1 MSTIQVQQLGLA
13 LQSQD
18 FVRKTIEQIE
28 KDFRMCGIDFQF
40 ISKDE
45 NEVIV
50 ELVLT
55 VQLAIERLSATELQ
69 QFIYIIDLKE
79 NDFLNAVI
87 LEDNGL
93 QLAQRIVYR
102 EAYKVY
108 LKAKFSE

>member
-1 MSTIQVQQLGLA
+1 MSTLQVQQLGLA

-45 NEVIV
+45 NEVVV

>member
-1 MSTIQVQQLGLA
+1 MSTLQVQQLGLA

-45 NEVIV
+45 NEMVV

>member
-1 MSTIQVQQLGLA
+1 MSTLQVQQLDLA

-18 FVRKTIEQIE
+18 FIRKTIEQIE

-45 NEVIV
+45 NEMVV